1 VAPGLFGAALFLFFL
16 QKQQYMKKLWW
27 ALCALLMAVSVQA
40 WAEPTAYG
48 KNLVRT
54 QDLSAD
60 TLARFIRVN
69 AAKAVNAKPNVEDE
83 RDWIAD
89 PVAVASGNPYTLVV
103 RVSGTALGDGEVSAS
118 WSGGWLLEGTTR
130 LFPMIGA
137 PKSGVMPGERVTL
150 VAVSMPVSF
159 KEDRTMS
166 PALGFIGAN
175 NIRMDAVQFEV
186 WSGAGETNFVE
197 VLWTWSPLLIGLLAF
212 GLAYWMR
219 RG

>member
-1 VAPGLFGAALFLFFL
+1 
-16 QKQQYMKKLWW
+16 MKKLWW

-83 RDWIAD
+83 QDWIAD

-103 RVSGTALGDGEVSAS
+103 RVSGTALGDG
-118 WSGGWLLEGTTR
+118 
-130 LFPMIGA
+130 
-137 PKSGVMPGERVTL
+137 
-150 VAVSMPVSF
+150 
-159 KEDRTMS
+159 
-166 PALGFIGAN
+166 
-175 NIRMDAVQFEV
+175 
-186 WSGAGETNFVE
+186 
-197 VLWTWSPLLIGLLAF
+197 
-212 GLAYWMR
+212 
-219 RG
+219 